1 MACTVSLPW
10 PSPALSPNARGHW
23 GVKARAVKRYRHDAA
38 ALARAAGCRK
48 LACDRL
54 AVAVTFYPPDRRQRD
69 TDNMLASIKSGLD
82 GIADALGVDDS
93 RWELTISRGDPVQG
107 GRVDVVVSAGGS

>member
-23 GVKARAVKRYRHDAA
+23 GVKARAVKRYRHDAS
-38 ALARAAGCRK
+38 ALARVAGCRD
-48 LACDRL
+48 LGCDRL
-54 AVAVTFYPPDRRQRD
+54 AVAVTFHPPDRRRRD

-93 RWELTISRGDPVQG
+93 AWTLTIHRGDVVRG
-107 GRVDVVVSAGGS
+107 GRVDVVVTTPES